1 MLANLPNLLTIFRIL
16 LIPIILA
23 ALYTESVMGQ
33 WIATVAFMAACL
45 TDFLDGYLARAWKQI
60 SRFGQFL
67 DPVADKLLIASCL
80 IMLAG
85 FSHIS
90 SFALIPACV
99 IVCRE
104 IIVSGL
110 REHLGSHSPE
120 LIVSSLA
127 KAKTMVQ
134 MLAISSL
141 LLGKTALTD
150 SFFLILGETLLW
162 LAALLSIITGIDYWR
177 RCIHHLE
184 EDNQDEKHRA

>member
-1 MLANLPNLLTIFRIL
+1 MRSNLPNLLTVFRIL

-33 WIATVAFMAACL
+33 WTATVAFMAACL
-45 TDFLDGYLARAWKQI
+45 TDFLDGYLARAWKQT

-67 DPVADKLLIASCL
+67 DPVADKLLISSCL

-85 FSHIS
+85 FGHIS
-90 SFALIPACV
+90 NFALIPACI

-120 LIVSSLA
+120 LKVSTMA

-141 LLGKTALTD
+141 LLGKTALSE

-162 LAALLSIITGIDYWR
+162 LAALLSIITGLDYWQ
-177 RCIHHLE
+177 RCIHHLG
-184 EDNQDEKHRA
+184 EDEVEKKRA